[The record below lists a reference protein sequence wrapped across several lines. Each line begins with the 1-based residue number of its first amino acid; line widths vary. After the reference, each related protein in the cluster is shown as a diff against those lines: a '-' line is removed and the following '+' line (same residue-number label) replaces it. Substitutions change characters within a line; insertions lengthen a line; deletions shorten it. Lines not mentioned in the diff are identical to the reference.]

1 MNHPAISSSMADRIA
16 DLGNVPLSRICTD
29 PPPGKATLDDL
40 IRLNESEGRLY
51 ELVDNTLVEKAVG
64 WQESMLAGVLL
75 QWLRNFLDEHDL
87 GEVSGADGM
96 SRLFKDTVRGP
107 DVAFVSW
114 ARLPDGIPTAPV
126 PDRVPDFVI
135 EVLSVGN
142 TRGEMA
148 RKRREFFHA
157 GVRLVWMVDPQG
169 RTVAV
174 FHSPEDVVVVDEEGT
189 LDGGD
194 VLPGWM
200 VSLPEL
206 FSRLD
211 RQQPPKD

>member
-1 MNHPAISSSMADRIA
+1 MADRLA
-16 DLGNVPLSRICTD
+16 DLGNIPLSRVCVD
-29 PPPGKATLDDL
+29 PPPGKATIDDL
-40 IRLNESEGRLY
+40 IRLNESEGKQY
-51 ELVDNTLVEKAVG
+51 ELIDNTLVEKAVG

-75 QWLRNFLDEHDL
+75 QWLRNFLDEHNL
-87 GEVSGADGM
+87 GEVSGSDGM
-96 SRLFKDTVRGP
+96 SRLFGDTVRGP

-114 ARLPDGIPTAPV
+114 DRLPGGIPATPV
-126 PDRVPDFVI
+126 PDLVPDFVI

-148 RKRREFFHA
+148 RKRREYFHA
-157 GVRLVWMVDPQG
+157 GVRLVWMVDPRG
-169 RTVAV
+169 RSVAV
-174 FHSPEDVVVVDEEGT
+174 FRSPEDFTVVDEEGM

-194 VLPGWM
+194 VLPGWN

-211 RQQPPKD
+211 RQPPREE